1 MKRYESYLYDRRSN
15 PFGIP
20 ISEWTCIW
28 WKWLH
33 SIPKD
38 RSPAFD
44 NTGKFSDI
52 SQDNENVWFL
62 AGTFGGTAVRNV
74 FIPYGRA
81 LFFPILTSV
90 FSFILDPQLKSE
102 QALIRSVTQDIDS
115 VEILSL
121 TIDDKIFKD
130 FSPFRIRSE
139 PFEDTVDGIK
149 SKMVSDGYWIFM
161 KPLQIGI
168 HKIHFMAK
176 NINFFNQVTYNISIT
191 TSGPN

>member
-1 MKRYESYLYDRRSN
+1 
-15 PFGIP
+15 
-20 ISEWTCIW
+20 
-28 WKWLH
+28 LH
-33 SIPKD
+33 SIPKQ
-38 RSPAFD
+38 RSPALD
-44 NTGKFSDI
+44 ETGKFSHI
-52 SQDNENVWFL
+52 SQNNANVWFL

-74 FIPYGRA
+74 QIPYGRS

-90 FSFILDPQLKSE
+90 FSFKLDPQLKSE
-102 QALIRSVTQDIDS
+102 QDLIRSVVQDIDS

-139 PFEDTVDGIK
+139 PFEDTIDGTK
-149 SKMVSDGYWIFM
+149 TKMVSDGYWIFM

-176 NINFFNQVTYNISIT
+176 NVDFFNQVTYNISVT
-191 TSGPN
+191 TGSPN